1 MSEKPCDQGHYH
13 EVERQAWECLKR
25 DLAAEKAEN
34 KRLQAERD
42 RQYDENVNRIAAQGK
57 AELRAET
64 LDRKV
69 HSMANEVAQ
78 EYAMTPEEYI
88 ETHANLARRTGGETP

>member
-34 KRLQAERD
+34 KRLHEEF
-42 RQYDENVNRIAAQGK
+42 DEFRSHHYGGGCGCD
-57 AELRAET
+57 E
-64 LDRKV
+64 
-69 HSMANEVAQ
+69 MA
-78 EYAMTPEEYI
+78 PEEK
-88 ETHANLARRTGGETP
+88 P